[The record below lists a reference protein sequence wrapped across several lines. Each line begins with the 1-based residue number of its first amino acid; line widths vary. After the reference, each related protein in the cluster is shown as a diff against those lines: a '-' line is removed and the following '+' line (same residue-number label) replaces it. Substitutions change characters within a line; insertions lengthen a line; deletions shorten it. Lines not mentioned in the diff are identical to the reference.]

1 MKNAYSNVF
10 FLAVLSLLGC
20 EHVNSNYCEGA
31 PHTNCKDL
39 VDAPID
45 GPPTGCKAMPS
56 LCTGATPAC
65 DMVADKCVECT
76 VASHDLCTGVEP
88 VCGTDQACRGCT
100 AHSECASEVCL
111 PDGSCA
117 AEGDVAYVS
126 GAGSGTAC
134 TKAAPCKTLTAAVTA
149 SKATVKIT
157 GVTAEPASVT
167 VGAVVRRVFGDAG
180 AQITTATVAPIV
192 LASANTNVEF
202 HQVTIGNEP
211 GIQPPA
217 CILINNGTTAT
228 IKVFG
233 GKIYGCQVGISN
245 ASSGGTVIVSGATIT
260 GNKGGGISVAN
271 GSFKLTNNVIAE
283 NGDASAGGSTFGGV
297 SLTST
302 ANDNVFEQ
310 NTVVFNHSLIGNPG
324 ASCSAVAAF
333 HGRRNIITSN
343 NLGLTFP
350 ASQSVGCADIESY
363 TAAGT
368 SANDLRFAAIAP
380 APINFHLTA
389 ASPATVRDVAGLTT
403 CTGGDIDGDAR
414 PINTLCDLGA
424 DEYKP

>member
-1 MKNAYSNVF
+1 MKNVYGNVF

-31 PHTNCKDL
+31 PHSNCKDL

-56 LCTGATPAC
+56 LCTGTTPAC

-76 VASHDLCTGVEP
+76 VASHDLCTGAEP
-88 VCGTDQACRGCT
+88 VCGTEQACRGCT

-117 AEGDVAYVS
+117 AEGDVAYVNG
-126 GAGSGTAC
+126 GAGTGTAC
-134 TKAAPCKTLTAAVTA
+134 TYTAPCKTLTAAIGTPKSIVKVKGMLNDRV
-149 SKATVKIT
+149 SVGRTVKIFADTDGELRSTSNGPLLTTT
-157 GVTAEPASVT
+157 GAAIVEIYDLTIADASGANVGYGVQ
-167 VGAVVRRVFGDAG
+167 VGANTTLTLTRGKVIGCREAG
-180 AQITTATVAPIV
+180 ITA
-192 LASANTNVEF
+192 
-202 HQVTIGNEP
+202 
-211 GIQPPA
+211 
-217 CILINNGTTAT
+217 
-228 IKVFG
+228 
-233 GKIYGCQVGISN
+233 
-245 ASSGGTVIVSGATIT
+245 SGGTVIVSGATIT

-368 SANDLRFAAIAP
+368 SSNDLHFAAIAP

-403 CTGGDIDGDAR
+403 CSGRDIDGDPR
-414 PINTLCDLGA
+414 PLNTLCDIGA
-424 DEYKP
+424 DEFKP

>member
-31 PHTNCKDL
+31 PHSNCKDL

-56 LCTGATPAC
+56 LCTGTTPAC

-76 VASHDLCTGVEP
+76 VASHDLCTGAEP
-88 VCGTDQACRGCT
+88 VCGTEQACRGCT
-100 AHSECASEVCL
+100 THSECASEVCL

-134 TKAAPCKTLTAAVTA
+134 TKAAPCKTITTAVGAN
-149 SKATVKIT
+149 KALVK
-157 GVTAEPASVT
+157 VK
-167 VGAVVRRVFGDAG
+167 GAVVEPAGLVLSGKNLRIFADNGASVSRSSAG
-180 AQITTATVAPIV
+180 AVVELATATTLEIYDLAIV
-192 LASANTNVEF
+192 DGLGA
-202 HQVTIGNEP
+202 
-211 GIQPPA
+211 
-217 CILINNGTTAT
+217 NGTGVLLNSSGSNNQLTLNHVA
-228 IKVFG
+228 VRGCG
-233 GKIYGCQVGISN
+233 GAGVKSD
-245 ASSGGTVIVSGATIT
+245 GGTVTLTGATIT
-260 GNKGGGISVAN
+260 GNKGGGVAAAN
-271 GSFKLTNNVIAE
+271 GKFTLRNNVIAE
-283 NGDASAGGSTFGGV
+283 NGDAAAGGSAFGGV

-302 ANDNVFEQ
+302 SNDNVFEQ

-324 ASCSAVAAF
+324 ASCSAIAAF

-368 SANDLRFAAIAP
+368 SSNDLHFAAIAP

-403 CTGGDIDGDAR
+403 CSGRDIDGDPR
-414 PINTLCDLGA
+414 PLNTLCDIGA
-424 DEYKP
+424 DEFKP